1 MIKIRMVDSV
11 CFGAW
16 HLRFN
21 TQLLEMLAYSSDFV
35 EYRGA
40 QKIGINR
47 SNVNFKKIFVIKS
60 LNRWATISR
69 LFVSAMIDLWQ
80 LFATPSCEIIIY
92 SFDSTVSIRLIN
104 LFNKILNKRVIMFRH
119 GSMEMLLSSSGD
131 NGFIYKFERKLIR
144 LFFLNPH
151 LEVSSNLYFYVLGD
165 VIKKNLHEY
174 LSPNKMRHFL
184 SIDLL
189 SNFDNNYPLT
199 RTNNVQKLSIGT
211 VGVFS
216 EYKGGIYLL
225 KLAYIL
231 NTNFSHN
238 INLSITGKIDFNLN
252 LLHQAGINLPRN
264 NGVEMVSPEEMK
276 ERISNLD
283 FILYFYSNDTYRLTA
298 SGALFDAVNYKKPI
312 IALRNEYFEYFFM
325 KYGKL
330 GYLVDTIEEMANLI
344 TRICNGDE
352 KIGYFNFNEIQSKL
366 TIPTLSEI
374 FVDNL
379 RKIEFIEK

>member
-1 MIKIRMVDSV
+1 MVDSV
-11 CFGAW
+11 CFGNW

-21 TQLLEMLAYSSDFV
+21 TQLLEMLAYSSDLV

-40 QKIGINR
+40 QKICINR

-60 LNRWATISR
+60 LNRWGTISR

-80 LFATPSCEIIIY
+80 LFVTPSCEIIIY
-92 SFDSTVSIRLIN
+92 SFDSTVSVRLIN

-151 LEVSSNLYFYVLGD
+151 LEISSKLHFYVLGD
-165 VIKKNLHEY
+165 VIKKNLYEY

-189 SNFDNNYPLT
+189 SNFDNNYPLAK
-199 RTNNVQKLSIGT
+199 TNNVQKLSIGT

-216 EYKGGIYLL
+216 EYKGGIYML
-225 KLAYIL
+225 KLADIL
-231 NTNFSHN
+231 NTSFSQN
-238 INLSITGKIDFNLN
+238 INLSISGKIDFNLN
-252 LLHQAGINLPRN
+252 LLHQAGINLPKN

-352 KIGYFNFNEIQSKL
+352 KIGYVNFDEIQSKL
-366 TIPTLSEI
+366 TIPTLSEV
-374 FVDNL
+374 FVGDL
-379 RKIEFIEK
+379 RKIKFIEN